1 MKNVKMGRFYAM
13 MLAAVVCVGCSEAVS
28 EPAERNAAA
37 AASAWTED
45 IEGAFKT
52 AAAAKKPVFINFTG
66 SDWCYWCKIA
76 DKNIFQS
83 KEWAA
88 FSKKVVCLKVD
99 FPRHGAPDVM
109 TMKKRRDFAEKFSV
123 RGYPT
128 FVLVDAEKKESA
140 RFMAGKK
147 DAATFIGEVEAA
159 LKDVSR

>member
-1 MKNVKMGRFYAM
+1 MKRARFYAVT
-13 MLAAVVCVGCSEAVS
+13 LAAVICSGCSEAVS
-28 EPAERNAAA
+28 EPVEKNAAV

-45 IEGAFKT
+45 IGGAFKT
-52 AAAAKKPVFINFTG
+52 ASAEKKPVFINFTG

-76 DKNIFQS
+76 DKNIFQT